1 MGFKGY
7 KLLDIQMHRF
17 FISRHVIFL
26 EYNFPLAKH
35 SPNQSITDLFLGKI
49 LLIPIIPSMY
59 HNTSLQSNIDQLINN
74 SMEHP
79 NNLCSQQLQEP
90 STDD

>member
-7 KLLDIQMHRF
+7 KLLDIQTHRI
-17 FISRHVIFL
+17 FISRHVIFH
-26 EYNFPLAKH
+26 EYNFALAKH
-35 SPNQSITDLFLGKI
+35 SPNQSATYLFLDKI
-49 LLIPIIPSMY
+49 LLIPITPSMY
-59 HNTSLQSNIDQLINN
+59 HNTPLQSNVDQLINN

-79 NNLCSQQLQEP
+79 TNLCSQQLQEP